1 MLLASPSK
9 SQDKKQ
15 SPDKNY
21 IGNSG
26 SKQRTKMIYEAANNP
41 DNHLLL
47 ETNKQEELDVVD
59 NEYWGN
65 LSVPAQT
72 INFSDQ
78 YLSRRESS
86 QNIGFQ
92 ALKEY

>member
-1 MLLASPSK
+1 M
-9 SQDKKQ
+9 
-15 SPDKNY
+15 
-21 IGNSG
+21 
-26 SKQRTKMIYEAANNP
+26 YEAANNP

-47 ETNKQEELDVVD
+47 ETNKQEELEAVE

-72 INFSDQ
+72 VNFSDQ
-78 YLSRRESS
+78 YISGRDSS